1 VSFLSNVGRNA
12 TNNFTKSFMSSL
24 NDALS
29 ATGGSIGSFGDI
41 VFTASASKVETFNNY
56 QRNTKARIASHDIIG
71 KKPVLE
77 FLGPSGEE
85 ISFNMKF
92 NILLGVNPTVETDK
106 LRKMCQEGKAN
117 MLILNNK
124 AVGENYW
131 VIDSVSEAATAF
143 NQNAVVVSSSVDVTL
158 KEYVNEI

>member
-1 VSFLSNVGRNA
+1 MSFLSNIGRSA
-12 TNNFTKSFMSSL
+12 TNNFTKSFMNSL

-29 ATGGSIGSFGDI
+29 APGGSIGSFGDI
-41 VFTASASKVETFNNY
+41 VFTASASKVETFDNF
-56 QRNTKARIASHDIIG
+56 QRHTKARIASHDIIG

-77 FLGPSGEE
+77 FLGPAGEE

-131 VIDSVSEAATAF
+131 IIDSVSEAATAF